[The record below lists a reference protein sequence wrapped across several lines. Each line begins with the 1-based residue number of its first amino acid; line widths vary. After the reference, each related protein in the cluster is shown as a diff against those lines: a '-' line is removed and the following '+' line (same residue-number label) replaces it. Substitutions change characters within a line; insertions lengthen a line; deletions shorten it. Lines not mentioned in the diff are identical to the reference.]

1 MRDDLKH
8 DLRLALGVLAAAA
21 VLYALFR
28 PGGAGAWAV
37 VSVEGV
43 ETARYPLS
51 EDRTVTLG
59 DGTAYNV
66 LEIAGGQAAVREANC
81 GDHTCVRT
89 GAVSREGEVIVCL
102 PHRLT
107 VEIQGGQ
114 PAGFDAAVG

>member
-1 MRDDLKH
+1 MGKNDL
-8 DLRLALGVLAAAA
+8 LLAAGILLAALALWLC
-21 VLYALFR
+21 LR
-28 PGGAGAWAV
+28 PGDQGGWAV
-37 VSVEGV
+37 VTVDGQEQG
-43 ETARYPLS
+43 RYPLG

-66 LEIAGGQAAVREANC
+66 LEIAGGQAA
-81 GDHTCVRT
+81 VRT